1 MNIKNRYFKTIDDVL
16 AAGLAPPPAAPLTD
30 RVYKSTRL
38 EDMLY
43 GELRGKDGDMDALEA
58 ECAPKLS
65 TFPALARDVFQ
76 SFYSL
81 SPRKN
86 GESELSGTARL
97 INSRILKDVTD
108 GEDHAA
114 LKAVCEGRRLPAYE
128 SASEFVERIA
138 ENLDSFLETANGG
151 KKLLNVLEKLRE
163 KENSLRE
170 TLERRLLSRD
180 DDNTLKAANALE
192 GKARQAAAVERI
204 IRENLKKNAEAVKL
218 LIVQAMSSAKEKAD
232 ETALALAA
240 WGDGG
245 NDSGKTQSELDQE
258 VIDKVR
264 RSETLREITKYL
276 GRFKEMAAR
285 ARKNSYAYGRGEKY
299 SLEYGNDLSR
309 VVSSELA
316 ALALNETL
324 PLFLRKHQRKRLL
337 QYKRRE
343 AIFKGGGDIIM
354 CIDESDSTSDVAAW
368 GKALALTLLDAAAR
382 DGRSFA
388 LVHFSGKGKFKT
400 DIFRKG
406 KYTTEDIFTA
416 AETFLG
422 GGTDFETPLA
432 EALRIINA
440 EGFENADIVFVTDGI
455 CALADKFADEFG
467 KEKAARGFTVTGVL
481 LDAESPGMAFSL
493 TPFCDVIYRT
503 SELTRE
509 SVAEGI
515 VLARV

>member
-1 MNIKNRYFKTIDDVL
+1 M
-16 AAGLAPPPAAPLTD
+16 
-30 RVYKSTRL
+30 
-38 EDMLY
+38 
-43 GELRGKDGDMDALEA
+43 
-58 ECAPKLS
+58 
-65 TFPALARDVFQ
+65 RDVFQ

-86 GESELSGTARL
+86 DESELSDTARL
-97 INSRILKDVTD
+97 INSRILKDMTD

-128 SASEFVERIA
+128 AASEFVEHIA

-170 TLERRLLSRD
+170 TLERRLSSHND
-180 DDNTLKAANALE
+180 GNILKAANALE

-204 IRENLKKNAEAVKL
+204 IRENLQTNAEAVKL
-218 LIVQAMSSAKEKAD
+218 LIVQAMLSAKEKAD

-245 NDSGKTQSELDQE
+245 GGSDKNQSELDQE
-258 VIDKVR
+258 IIDKVR

-276 GRFKEMAAR
+276 GRFKEMAAKS
-285 ARKNSYAYGRGEKY
+285 RKNGYAYGRGEKY

-316 ALALNETL
+316 SLALKETL

-343 AIFKGGGDIIM
+343 AVFKGGGDIIM
-354 CIDESDSTSDVAAW
+354 CLDESDSTSDVAAW
-368 GKALALTLLDAAAR
+368 GKALALTLLDAAGR

-388 LVHFSGKGKFKT
+388 LVHFSDKGSFKT

-406 KYTTEDIFTA
+406 QYATEDIFTA

-455 CALADKFADEFG
+455 CALADEFADEFG
-467 KEKAARGFTVTGVL
+467 NEKAARGFTVTGVL
-481 LDAESPGMAFSL
+481 LDAESPGMGFSL

-503 SELTRE
+503 SELTTE
-509 SVAEGI
+509 SVAEEI